1 MKMLDPNRKEK
12 VKYANSVSKNSSY
25 RHDLIRFLLLTTVSS
40 LKSKGDRIDTE
51 KFLKIML
58 ERQKQLRLR

>member
-1 MKMLDPNRKEK
+1 MLDPNRKEK
-12 VKYANSVSKNSSY
+12 VKYANSVSENSSY